1 MTGEARRDALR
12 HIEEILPSGGC
23 VIVDGV
29 AGIGKSHLLAA
40 AMALGRSHGLAI
52 GAGRATELD
61 RVAPLSTLLTA
72 LTVLPGPLTPPSRLG
87 GFREIERLGDA
98 IERFTRDRPLMVVLD
113 DAQWADELTCLALR
127 LLVPGL
133 SSSPVTWLLARRPLP
148 AQAAL
153 DRLIS
158 EGARRL
164 SLPPLTPGESAELS
178 ARLLGAEPG
187 PSVLELAEAA
197 GGNPFLLEE
206 VLTAMRADGR
216 VTVVDGRAA
225 ITGAPDGPGGAGMGL
240 SLRFVAAGLPQR
252 FVAAVER
259 RLRDLSPQARRL
271 LEVGAVLRRP
281 FSVHEAAGLLGVP
294 PVGLLA
300 TVEEAVGAG
309 ALTGE
314 GERLGFRHDLIRE
327 AVYGGLSAPVRTAL
341 HREAA
346 TVLRAEGRPPAE
358 LAEHLQHGARH
369 GDATA
374 IRELRAAA
382 EEMKS
387 TAPSAA
393 ADLMLRALD
402 LAGGPDTAADAW
414 QTSPGEPATVTGD
427 QPTPPLGSA
436 PGSVAAPGDQS
447 TPPHGPTPRP
457 VAAPGDQPTSPGG
470 PESGLVAGAVR
481 LLASAGRLG
490 EARRLA
496 DGAGQL
502 GAAQEADVAL
512 GLAEALKHAG
522 EDRAVI
528 SRTAR
533 VLARPGVPVA
543 ARARLLAVQAHAL
556 MMSGRIDAA
565 DLAAAEAV
573 AGGEPFGQVV
583 GLQARSTVALFRG
596 ELAAALGHAEESV
609 RLADAAGGEVA
620 HRHPRLWLGAALVA
634 LDRFEEA
641 DDAYAVV
648 ERRSGALG
656 TAWSMPLRHRLRAE
670 LLLAGGRLA
679 DAGAEAEA
687 GLRVAEQLSALA
699 LVPALLGIRGYLALS
714 RDDVANGRTHLEHG
728 RRLAGDEPGL
738 VRDELRWRIGLF
750 RQAIGPAQGSGWVD
764 EMAGTLSYLILQEPQ
779 AAARLRAIPHVMS
792 CVRELADR
800 NPGVPSLK
808 AAAVHAEGRLE
819 EAIELYRA
827 GPRPLGLA
835 AALEEAGQRDEA
847 LEIYTACGATRDAA
861 RLRGAHGPP
870 RGWAALTPSEVRVAR
885 LVAEGLTNRE
895 VATALFVSP
904 HTVDSHLRHAFA
916 KLGVNSRVEL
926 TRQVLAALGHDPG
939 S

>member
-1 MTGEARRDALR
+1 MTGETRGDALR

-40 AMALGRSHGLAI
+40 AMALGRSRGLAI
-52 GAGRATELD
+52 GAGHATELD

-72 LTVLPGPLTPPSRLG
+72 LTVLPGTLTPPSRLGGFREIHTPPSRPG

-148 AQAAL
+148 AQEAL
-153 DRLIS
+153 DRLIA

-216 VTVVDGRAA
+216 VTVADGRAA
-225 ITGAPDGPGGAGMGL
+225 ITGAPDGPGAAGMGL
-240 SLRFVAAGLPQR
+240 PLRFLAPELPQRFVATGLPQR

-327 AVYGGLSAPVRTAL
+327 AVYGGLSTPVRTAL

-346 TVLRAEGRPPAE
+346 TVLREEGRPPAE
-358 LAEHLQHGARH
+358 LAEHLLHGARH
-369 GDATA
+369 GDTTA

-402 LAGGPDTAADAW
+402 LAGVPDAA
-414 QTSPGEPATVTGD
+414 VT
-427 QPTPPLGSA
+427 
-436 PGSVAAPGDQS
+436 
-447 TPPHGPTPRP
+447 
-457 VAAPGDQPTSPGG
+457 GDQPTSPGG
-470 PESGLVAGAVR
+470 PVSGLVAGAVR

-490 EARRLA
+490 EARQLA

-502 GAAQEADVAL
+502 GAAQEADVVL

-596 ELAAALGHAEESV
+596 ELAAALAYAEESV

-670 LLLAGGRLA
+670 LLLAWGRLA
-679 DAGAEAEA
+679 DAAAEAEA
-687 GLRVAEQLSALA
+687 GLRVAEQLSAPA
-699 LVPALLGIRGYLALS
+699 LVPALLGILGYLALS

-728 RRLAGDEPGL
+728 RCLAGDQPGL

-750 RQAIGPAQGSGWVD
+750 RQATGPAQGSGWVD
-764 EMAGTLSYLILQEPQ
+764 EMAGTLPYLILQEPQ
-779 AAARLRAIPHVMS
+779 AAARLRAIPRVTAR
-792 CVRELADR
+792 VRELADR

-808 AAAVHAEGRLE
+808 AAR
-819 EAIELYRA
+819 
-827 GPRPLGLA
+827 
-835 AALEEAGQRDEA
+835 
-847 LEIYTACGATRDAA
+847 
-861 RLRGAHGPP
+861 
-870 RGWAALTPSEVRVAR
+870 
-885 LVAEGLTNRE
+885 
-895 VATALFVSP
+895 
-904 HTVDSHLRHAFA
+904 
-916 KLGVNSRVEL
+916 
-926 TRQVLAALGHDPG
+926 
-939 S
+939 